1 MSTPTLS
8 SSMSAGCRRALL
20 TILST
25 YCLLAFLAVSSVSAQ
40 TVEPKYSF
48 DVPAGD
54 AKPML
59 RQFASQA
66 KREIVIAVEAVDGVR
81 THAVKGEMTAAEAVE
96 QMLANTGLVATQD
109 TKTGAFAVRKGDSPN
124 APRATQAASR
134 ARPEE
139 SQDDAADVSG
149 PAVKLSAFVVTGV
162 RGSLAKGLDIK
173 RESNV
178 VLDAVSAEDIS
189 VYPDTNIAES
199 LQRISGVTINRTNG
213 EGELVSI
220 RGLSPQF
227 TLVTAQGLSL
237 SSTSINDDGNVQNGR
252 AISFDIFPSQL
263 FAGATVAKTL
273 SAETMDGGL
282 SGAVDLKLP
291 QPFAYKRNTA
301 AISVQEGYNDMTK
314 RWDPSGTFFVSTK
327 WGDKFGVLVQGVYT
341 KDFLYAGISEGTRW
355 NTFNFLA
362 LNATNVEVARL
373 PRVGEEIYDRT
384 RRAISTTLQY
394 RPSSNLLITAYGL
407 FAQSQKDRSRVTLQG
422 NLFGPVNPT
431 ALTLDGNQAIAA
443 TFGTGTQ
450 VRSGGDFN
458 TVDTDTNLIGLTADW
473 YMDNETKITVKAAMS
488 SGDFDREVLA
498 EVAQATVNNFTYD
511 FRGHPEYPVMSS
523 AAMNF
528 ADPAAYTVIQNRVT
542 TDLQQD
548 DAAMFGL
555 AADHPLRWKLLKSV
569 KAGLELRTQ
578 ERNRVTRQANLPI
591 PAGTAPFTSVA
602 GLPRYQYLPD
612 APSGVPLS
620 FAAFDRALAYSRLI
634 DPNASVVLPVLPSLT
649 FGIKEEI
656 FASYVQAD
664 FDTEWTKFRVSGN
677 VGVRYARTKQNA
689 NGFSAQ
695 GALSTP
701 VNFDRTYDNLLPG
714 LNVKAELNDEMV
726 LRFSA
731 SRGIT
736 RPSLSDLAPSE
747 TVSAVN
753 PTVTKGNPD
762 LKPYLATQLDLS
774 WEWYFKK
781 ECLFSLAVFSKEI
794 DSLIVT
800 KAVVE
805 RYVPYDTSRPAG
817 DFIITTPINGDKATI
832 TGFEASYQQ
841 PFSFLPSPFD
851 GFGVLANV
859 TVATSSSTSTVVT
872 NSTTGVTR
880 ELTTRVQG
888 QSPVSYNAILY
899 YDKASFQ
906 VRLAY
911 HWRDDYLTL
920 LLGETEQR
928 MKQATG
934 NLDVSINWRA
944 TDKLSFYLEALN
956 LTSEDSYLYDR
967 TTSRN
972 IAFADYG
979 RLLNVGAR
987 YKF

>member
-1 MSTPTLS
+1 MPAPSSKLLYRVGRLGLATLFVLV
-8 SSMSAGCRRALL
+8 ALFPL
-20 TILST
+20 TAAEGARK
-25 YCLLAFLAVSSVSAQ
+25 AFDL
-40 TVEPKYSF
+40 
-48 DVPAGD
+48 PAGP
-54 AKPML
+54 ASETLKAFA
-59 RQFASQA
+59 RQAG
-66 KREIVIAVEAVDGVR
+66 REIVFSVDAIGSVTTNAVR
-81 THAVKGEMTAAEAVE
+81 GEFTPSEGIDA
-96 QMLANTGLVATQD
+96 MLAGTGLVVTQD
-109 TKTGAFAVRKGDSPN
+109 ARTGAFAVRKEIADPN
-124 APRATQAASR
+124 ARRAALTGKSV
-134 ARPEE
+134 RPETQNTAKRDGE
-139 SQDDAADVSG
+139 
-149 PAVKLSAFVVTGV
+149 AVFELERFVVSGV

-227 TLVTAQGLSL
+227 TLVTTQGLSL
-237 SSTSINDDGNVQNGR
+237 SSTAINDDGNVQNGR

-291 QPFAYKRNTA
+291 HPFAYKANTA
-301 AISVQEGYNDMTK
+301 ALSLQEGYNDMTQE
-314 RWDPSGTFFVSTK
+314 WDPSGTFFWSTK
-327 WGDKFGVLVQGVYT
+327 WDDRIGVLVQGVYA
-341 KDFLYAGISEGTRW
+341 KDLLYAGISEGTRW
-355 NTFNFLA
+355 NTFNFPS
-362 LNATNVEVARL
+362 LNATGVEVARL

-384 RRAISTTLQY
+384 RRAVSSTIQY
-394 RPSSNLLITAYGL
+394 RPSKDLLITVYGL

-422 NLFGPVNPT
+422 NLFGPMNPT
-431 ALTLDGNQAIAA
+431 ALILDDNQAIAA
-443 TFGTGTQ
+443 TFGSGTQ

-458 TVDTDTNLIGLTADW
+458 TVDTDSSLAGLTADW
-473 YMDNETKITVKAAMS
+473 YLDSETKVFAKAAAS
-488 SGDFDREVLA
+488 SSRFDRKVLA
-498 EVAQATVNNFTYD
+498 MIAQATVNNFSYD
-511 FRGHPEYPVMSS
+511 FRGHPEYPVMTSTAMDFTNSS
-523 AAMNF
+523 AYA
-528 ADPAAYTVIQNRVT
+528 VIQNRVT
-542 TDLQQD
+542 RDTQED
-548 DAAMFGL
+548 DATLVSVAV
-555 AADHPLRWKLLKSV
+555 DHPLRGKLWKNI

-578 ERNRVTRQANLPI
+578 ERDRDTTQGNLPI
-591 PAGTAPFTSVA
+591 SAGLVNFAAVAGVPRYNYLADAPAG
-602 GLPRYQYLPD
+602 
-612 APSGVPLS
+612 VPQT
-620 FAAFDRALAYSRLI
+620 FAAFDRDLTYTRLI
-634 DPNASVVLPVLPSLT
+634 DPNSNVVLPVLPSLT

-656 FASYVQAD
+656 LAAYIQAD
-664 FDTEWTKFRVSGN
+664 FGSEWFNRSVSGN
-677 VGVRYARTKQNA
+677 IGVRYARTKQNA

-701 VNFDRTYDNLLPG
+701 VNFDRTYDNVLPS
-714 LNVKAELNDEMV
+714 LNLRADLNDEMV

-781 ECLFSLAVFSKEI
+781 ECLFSFAVFNKEI

-817 DFIITTPINGDKATI
+817 DFIITTPVNGDKATV
-832 TGFEASYQQ
+832 TGFEANFQQ
-841 PFSFLPSPFD
+841 PLSFLPAPFD
-851 GFGVLANV
+851 GFGILANV
-859 TVATSSSTSTVVT
+859 TVADSSSTSTVVT

-880 ELTTRVQG
+880 QLTTRVQG
-888 QSPVSYNAILY
+888 QSPVSYNAIVY
-899 YDKASFQ
+899 YDKGRFQ
-906 VRLAY
+906 VRVAY
-911 HWRDDYLTL
+911 HWRDDYLVL

-928 MKQATG
+928 MKLATG
-934 NLDVSINWRA
+934 NLDLSANWRA
-944 TDKLSFYLEALN
+944 NNNLSIYVEALN
-956 LTSEDSYLYDR
+956 LTSENSYLYDR
-967 TTSRN
+967 TRSRN

-979 RLLNVGAR
+979 RLINLGVR
-987 YKF
+987 LKF

>member
-1 MSTPTLS
+1 MIKNPYPLKQTWARLITCALALALATLAPAADAS
-8 SSMSAGCRRALL
+8 R
-20 TILST
+20 I
-25 YCLLAFLAVSSVSAQ
+25 AFDL
-40 TVEPKYSF
+40 
-48 DVPAGD
+48 PAGD
-54 AKPML
+54 AAQTL
-59 RQFASQA
+59 RQFAQQA
-66 KREIVIAVEAVDGVR
+66 KREILFPVQPVAGVKTNPVAGELTVNDALDQLLAGTELSAIVDAKSGAIVVR
-81 THAVKGEMTAAEAVE
+81 RE
-96 QMLANTGLVATQD
+96 LV
-109 TKTGAFAVRKGDSPN
+109 PN
-124 APRATQAASR
+124 AASR
-134 ARPEE
+134 PAE
-139 SQDDAADVSG
+139 AATAQITAAAAIKENDG
-149 PAVKLSAFVVTGV
+149 PITLEPFVVTGV
-162 RGSLAKGLDIK
+162 RGSLAKGLEMK
-173 RESNV
+173 RESAI
-178 VLDAVSAEDIS
+178 VLDGVSAEDIS

-227 TLVTAQGLSL
+227 TLVTAQGLSV
-237 SSTSINDDGNVQNGR
+237 SSTAINDDGNVQNGR

-291 QPFAYKRNTA
+291 QPFAYRANTA
-301 AISVQEGYNDMTK
+301 ALSVQEGYNDQTK
-314 RWDPSGTFFVSTK
+314 RWDPAGTFFYSTK
-327 WGDKFGVLVQGVYT
+327 WGKKVGALVQGVYT

-355 NTFNFLA
+355 NSFNFPA
-362 LNATNVEVARL
+362 LGATGVEVARL

-384 RRAISTTLQY
+384 RRALSTTVQFQ
-394 RPSSNLLITAYGL
+394 PSERLLITAYGL
-407 FAQSQKDRSRVTLQG
+407 IAESQKDRSRVTLQG

-458 TVDTDTNLIGLTADW
+458 TVDTNANLFGLTADW
-473 YMDNETKITVKAAMS
+473 YLESDTKIMARAARS
-488 SGDFDREVLA
+488 SGDFDRHVLA
-498 EVAQATVNNFTYD
+498 EIAQATVSNFAYD
-511 FRGHPEYPVMSS
+511 FRGHSEYPVLTST
-523 AAMNF
+523 AMNF
-528 ADPAAYTVIQNRVT
+528 SDPAAYTVIQNRVT
-542 TDLQQD
+542 RDLQED
-548 DAAMFGL
+548 DASMLDL
-555 AADHPLRWKLLKSV
+555 AVDHPLRGRVFKSL
-569 KAGLELRTQ
+569 KAGVQLRTQ
-578 ERNRVTRQANLPI
+578 ERQRVTTQANLPI
-591 PAGTAPFTSVA
+591 PAGAVSFTATA
-602 GLPRYQYLPD
+602 GLPRYGYLPD
-612 APSGVPLS
+612 APAGVPQS
-620 FAAFDRALAYSRLI
+620 FAAFERGLTYSKLI

-656 FASYVQAD
+656 FASFVQAD
-664 FDTEWTKFRVSGN
+664 FDTEIGSRRVAGN
-677 VGVRYARTKQNA
+677 IGLRYARTEQNA

-701 VNFDRTYDNLLPG
+701 VKFDRSYDNLLPS
-714 LNVKAELNDEMV
+714 LNVRTDLNDEMV

-753 PTVTKGNPD
+753 PTVTRGNPN

-781 ECLFSLAVFSKEI
+781 ECLFSLAVYNKEI
-794 DSLIVT
+794 ESLIVT

-805 RYVPYDTSRPAG
+805 RYVPYDQTRPPG
-817 DFIITTPINGDKATI
+817 DFIITTPVNGDKATI
-832 TGFEASYQQ
+832 SGFEANYQQ
-841 PFSFLPSPFD
+841 PFSFLPEPFD

-859 TVATSSSTSTVVT
+859 TVADSSSTSTVVT

-880 ELTTRVQG
+880 QLTTRVQG

-899 YDKASFQ
+899 YDKGPFQ

-911 HWRDDYLTL
+911 HWRDDYLVL

-928 MKQATG
+928 MKRATG
-934 NLDVSINWRA
+934 NLDLSVNWRA
-944 TDKLSFYLEALN
+944 TERLSLYLEAIN
-956 LTSEDSYLYDR
+956 LTSEDSFLYDR
-967 TTSRN
+967 TESRN
-972 IAFADYG
+972 IGFADYG

-987 YKF
+987 FKF

>member
-1 MSTPTLS
+1 MTFHSL
-8 SSMSAGCRRALL
+8 RRFLPQALAALL
-20 TILST
+20 CFVFIP
-25 YCLLAFLAVSSVSAQ
+25 AQ
-40 TVEPKYSF
+40 AADNDKIAF
-48 DVPAGD
+48 DVPAGN
-54 AKPML
+54 AAQALK
-59 RQFASQA
+59 QFAQQA
-66 KREIVIAVEAVDGVR
+66 KREIVFPSVGDIRTNAVQGTLSVREGLDRLLDGTPLTAVEDR
-81 THAVKGEMTAAEAVE
+81 
-96 QMLANTGLVATQD
+96 
-109 TKTGAFAVRKGDSPN
+109 KTGAFAVRKGSTVPN
-124 APRATQAASR
+124 GQRATPNEGSD
-134 ARPEE
+134 RPGNSPSDTEV
-139 SQDDAADVSG
+139 ASG
-149 PAVKLSAFVVTGV
+149 PAVQLAPFVVSGV

-173 RESNV
+173 RQSSV

-227 TLVTAQGLSL
+227 TLVTTQGLSL
-237 SSTSINDDGNVQNGR
+237 SSTAINDDGNVQNGR

-273 SAETMDGGL
+273 SADTMDGGL

-291 QPFAYKRNTA
+291 HPFAYKRNTTA
-301 AISVQEGYNDMTK
+301 LSLQGGYNDMTK
-314 RWDPSGTFFVSTK
+314 KWDPSGTVFWSTK
-327 WGDKFGVLVQGVYT
+327 WGDKLGVLVQGVYT
-341 KDFLYAGISEGTRW
+341 KDLLYAGISEGTRW
-355 NTFNFLA
+355 NTFNFPA
-362 LNATNVEVARL
+362 LNATGVEVARL

-384 RRAISTTLQY
+384 RRAVSTTLQY
-394 RPSSNLLITAYGL
+394 RPSSKLLITAYGL

-431 ALTLDGNQAIAA
+431 SLVLDGNQAIAA
-443 TFGTGTQ
+443 TFGAGTQ

-458 TVDTDTNLIGLTADW
+458 TVDTDTSLAGLTADW
-473 YMDNETKITVKAAMS
+473 YLDSGTKISAKAAAS
-488 SGDFDREVLA
+488 SGKFDRKVLA
-498 EVAQATVNNFTYD
+498 MIAQATVNNFTYD
-511 FRGHPEYPVMSS
+511 FRGQPEYPIMTST
-523 AAMNF
+523 AMDF
-528 ADPAAYTVIQNRVT
+528 ANPSAYTVIQNRVT
-542 TDLQQD
+542 RDVQED
-548 DAAMFGL
+548 DATMVSV
-555 AADHPLRWKLLKSV
+555 AADHPLRGKIWKSI

-578 ERNRVTRQANLPI
+578 ERTRDTTQGNLPI
-591 PAGTAPFTSVA
+591 AASLANFTSVA
-602 GLPRYQYLPD
+602 GLPRYNYLPD
-612 APSGVPLS
+612 APAGVPQT
-620 FAAFDRALAYSRLI
+620 FAAFDRELTYSKLI
-634 DPNASVVLPVLPSLT
+634 DPSAGVVLPVLPSLT

-656 FASYVQAD
+656 VASYLQAD
-664 FDTEWTKFRVSGN
+664 FDTEWLRHRVSGN
-677 VGVRYARTKQNA
+677 IGVRYARTKQKA

-701 VNFDRTYDNLLPG
+701 VNFDRTYDNVLPS
-714 LNVKAELNDEMV
+714 LNMRADLNDEMV

-762 LKPYLATQLDLS
+762 LEPYLATQLDLS

-781 ECLFSLAVFSKEI
+781 ECLFSLAVFNKKI

-805 RYVPYDTSRPAG
+805 HYVPYDTSRPAG
-817 DFIITTPINGDKATI
+817 DFIITTPVNGDKATI
-832 TGFEASYQQ
+832 TGFEANYQQ
-841 PFSFLPSPFD
+841 PFSFLPVPFD
-851 GFGVLANV
+851 GFGILANV
-859 TVATSSSTSTVVT
+859 TVANSSSTSTVVT

-880 ELTTRVQG
+880 QLTTRVQG

-899 YDKASFQ
+899 YDKGRFQ
-906 VRLAY
+906 VRMAY
-911 HWRDDYLTL
+911 HWRDDYLIL

-928 MKQATG
+928 MKLATG
-934 NLDVSINWRA
+934 NLDLSVNWRA
-944 TDKLSFYLEALN
+944 SDKLSFYLEALN

-967 TTSRN
+967 TLGRN

-979 RLLNVGAR
+979 RLINLGAR
-987 YKF
+987 LKF

>member
-1 MSTPTLS
+1 MPTLS
-8 SSMSAGCRRALL
+8 LNSLRRTFRLRCFVLALAFSLLCLAGEAAEAKKSFDLSAG
-20 TILST
+20 
-25 YCLLAFLAVSSVSAQ
+25 LAGETLKSFARQAGREIVFAPETVSSVS
-40 TVEPKYSF
+40 TN
-48 DVPAGD
+48 
-54 AKPML
+54 
-59 RQFASQA
+59 
-66 KREIVIAVEAVDGVR
+66 
-81 THAVKGEMTAAEAVE
+81 AVKGEFTPKEAVDA
-96 QMLANTGLVATQD
+96 MLADTGLVATQD
-109 TKTGAFAVRKGDSPN
+109 TKTGAFAVRKGPADPN
-124 APRATQAASR
+124 GPGATQAASGD
-134 ARPEE
+134 RPVKTQNNPEFMP
-139 SQDDAADVSG
+139 G
-149 PAVKLSAFVVTGV
+149 PALELAPFVVSGV

-227 TLVTAQGLSL
+227 TLVTTQGLSL
-237 SSTSINDDGNVQNGR
+237 SSTAINDDGNVQNGR

-291 QPFAYKRNTA
+291 HPFAYKRNTA
-301 AISVQEGYNDMTK
+301 ALSLQGGYNDMTRK
-314 RWDPSGTFFVSTK
+314 WDPSGTVFWSTK
-327 WGDKFGVLVQGVYT
+327 WGNKFGVLVQGVYT
-341 KDFLYAGISEGTRW
+341 KDLLYAGISEGTRW
-355 NTFNFLA
+355 NTFNFPA
-362 LNATNVEVARL
+362 LNATGVEVARL

-384 RRAISTTLQY
+384 RRAVSTTLQY
-394 RPSSNLLITAYGL
+394 RPSSKLLITAYGL

-458 TVDTDTNLIGLTADW
+458 TVDTDTNLAGLTADW
-473 YMDNETKITVKAAMS
+473 YLDSDTKISAKVAAS
-488 SGDFDREVLA
+488 SGKFDRKVLA
-498 EVAQATVNNFTYD
+498 MNAQATVNNFTYD
-511 FRGHPEYPVMSS
+511 FRGHEEYPVMTST
-523 AAMNF
+523 AMDF
-528 ADPAAYTVIQNRVT
+528 ANPTAYTIIQNRVT
-542 TDLQQD
+542 RDVQED
-548 DAAMFGL
+548 DATMISL
-555 AADHPLRWKLLKSV
+555 AADHPLRGTIWKSI
-569 KAGLELRTQ
+569 KAGVEFRTQ
-578 ERNRVTRQANLPI
+578 ERTRDTTQGNLPI
-591 PAGTAPFTSVA
+591 PASLASLASVA
-602 GLPRYQYLPD
+602 GLPRYNYLPD
-612 APSGVPLS
+612 APAGVPQT
-620 FAAFDRALAYSRLI
+620 FAAFNRELTYSKLI
-634 DPNASVVLPVLPSLT
+634 DPNAGVVLPVLPSLT

-656 FASYVQAD
+656 LASYVQVD
-664 FDTEWTKFRVSGN
+664 FDTEWLQRRVSGN
-677 VGVRYARTKQNA
+677 IGVRYARTKQNA
-689 NGFSAQ
+689 SGFSAQ

-701 VNFDRTYDNLLPG
+701 VNFDRTYDNVLPS
-714 LNVKAELNDEMV
+714 LNLRTDLNDEMV

-781 ECLFSLAVFSKEI
+781 ECLFSLAVFNKEI

-805 RYVPYDTSRPAG
+805 HYVPYDPARPAG

-832 TGFEASYQQ
+832 TGFEANYQQ
-841 PFSFLPSPFD
+841 PFSFLPAPFD
-851 GFGVLANV
+851 GFGILANV
-859 TVATSSSTSTVVT
+859 TVANSSSTSTVVT

-880 ELTTRVQG
+880 QLTTRVQG

-899 YDKASFQ
+899 YDKGRFQ
-906 VRLAY
+906 VRAAY
-911 HWRDDYLTL
+911 HWRDDYLIL

-928 MKQATG
+928 MKLATG
-934 NLDVSINWRA
+934 NLDLSVNWRA
-944 TDKLSFYLEALN
+944 NDKFSFYLEALN

-967 TTSRN
+967 TKGRN

-979 RLLNVGAR
+979 RLINLGAR
-987 YKF
+987 LKF

>member
-1 MSTPTLS
+1 ML
-8 SSMSAGCRRALL
+8 AGCRRALL
-20 TILST
+20 AMSAH
-25 YCLLAFLAVSSVSAQ
+25 CLLALFAVSSVSAQ
-40 TVEPKYSF
+40 AVEPKYSF

-59 RQFASQA
+59 RQFAAQA

-81 THAVKGEMTAAEAVE
+81 THAVKGEMTAAEAVG

-109 TKTGAFAVRKGDSPN
+109 AKTGAFAVRKGESPN

-134 ARPEE
+134 GRPEE
-139 SQDDAADVSG
+139 TQDNAADVSG

-173 RESNV
+173 RQSSV

-227 TLVTAQGLSL
+227 TLVTAQGLSV
-237 SSTSINDDGNVQNGR
+237 SSTAINDDGNVQNGR
-252 AISFDIFPSQL
+252 AVSFDIFPSQL

-291 QPFAYKRNTA
+291 QPFAYKKNTA
-301 AISVQEGYNDMTK
+301 AVSAQESYNDQTG
-314 RWDPSGTFFVSTK
+314 RWDPSGTFFYSTK
-327 WGDKFGVLVQGVYT
+327 LNNKVGLLVQGVYT
-341 KDFLYAGISEGTRW
+341 KDLLYAGISEGTRW
-355 NTFNFLA
+355 NPFTIPA
-362 LNATNVEVARL
+362 LNATNVEIARL

-384 RRAISTTLQY
+384 RRAASATLQF
-394 RPSSNLLITAYGL
+394 RPTDKLLVTAYGL
-407 FAQSQKDRSRVTLQG
+407 LAKSQKDRSRVTLQG

-431 ALTLDGNQAIAA
+431 ALTLIDNQAVAA

-458 TVDTDTNLIGLTADW
+458 TVDTTADLLGLTADW
-473 YMDNETKITVKAAMS
+473 YLASDTKIEAKAAITN
-488 SGDFDREVLA
+488 GDFDRSVLA
-498 EVAQATVNNFTYD
+498 EVAQATVNNFSYD
-511 FRGHPEYPVMSS
+511 FRGHPEYPILTST
-523 AAMNF
+523 AMNF
-528 ADPAAYTVIQNRVT
+528 SDPAAYTVIQNRLT
-542 TDLQQD
+542 RDLQED
-548 DAAMFGL
+548 SSSMVDL
-555 AADHPLRWKLLKSV
+555 SADHPIRGKFIKSI
-569 KAGLELRTQ
+569 KAGAQLRAQ
-578 ERNRVTRQANLPI
+578 KRNRVTTQANLPI
-591 PAGTAPFTSVA
+591 PAAAVSFTATA
-602 GLPRYQYLPD
+602 GLPRYNYLPN
-612 APSGVPLS
+612 APAGVPLT
-620 FAAFDRALAYSRLI
+620 FAAFDRALTYSRLI
-634 DPNASVVLPVLPSLT
+634 DPNSSVVLPVLPSLT
-649 FGIKEEI
+649 FGIEEEI
-656 FASYVQAD
+656 LASHVQAD
-664 FDTEWTKFRVSGN
+664 FDTEVLGRRVSGN
-677 VGVRYARTKQNA
+677 VGLRYARTKQNA
-689 NGFSAQ
+689 DGFSAQ

-701 VNFDRTYDNLLPG
+701 VNFDRTYDNLLPA
-714 LNVKAELNDEMV
+714 LNLKADLNEEMV

-753 PTVTKGNPD
+753 PTVTRGNPN

-781 ECLFSLAVFSKEI
+781 ECMFSIAVFSKKI

-805 RYVPYDTSRPAG
+805 PYVPYDTTRPAG
-817 DFIITTPINGDKATI
+817 DFIITTPVNGDKATL
-832 TGFEASYQQ
+832 TGIEFNYQQ
-841 PFSFLPSPFD
+841 PFSFLPAPFD
-851 GFGVLANV
+851 GFGMLANV
-859 TVATSSSTSTVVT
+859 TVADSSSTSTVVT

-880 ELTTRVQG
+880 QLTTRVQG

-899 YDKASFQ
+899 YDKGSLQ

-911 HWRDDYLTL
+911 HWRDDYLVL

-934 NLDVSINWRA
+934 NLDMSVNWKVS
-944 TDKLSFYLEALN
+944 DKLSLYLEGLN
-956 LTSEDSYLYDR
+956 LTGENSYLYDR
-967 TTSRN
+967 TESRN
-972 IAFADYG
+972 VAFADYG
-979 RLLNVGAR
+979 RQLNLGVR
-987 YKF
+987 LKF

>member
-1 MSTPTLS
+1 MSPLTRRTNWLRLS
-8 SSMSAGCRRALL
+8 SLSLLFSAL
-20 TILST
+20 
-25 YCLLAFLAVSSVSAQ
+25 CLAAWAADAKKPVDL
-40 TVEPKYSF
+40 
-48 DVPAGD
+48 PAG
-54 AKPML
+54 AASETLKNFA
-59 RQFASQA
+59 RQTG
-66 KREIVIAVEAVDGVR
+66 REIVFAPETVGSVQTNV
-81 THAVKGEMTAAEAVE
+81 VKGEFSPKEALDA
-96 QMLANTGLVATQD
+96 MLADTGLVATQD
-109 TKTGAFAVRKGDSPN
+109 AKTGAFAVRKGSTVPN
-124 APRATQAASR
+124 GQRATPNEGSD
-134 ARPEE
+134 RPGNSPSDTEV
-139 SQDDAADVSG
+139 ASG
-149 PAVKLSAFVVTGV
+149 PAVQLAPFVVSGV

-173 RESNV
+173 RQSSV

-227 TLVTAQGLSL
+227 TLVTTQGLSL
-237 SSTSINDDGNVQNGR
+237 SSTAINDDGNVQNGR

-291 QPFAYKRNTA
+291 HPFAYKRNTA
-301 AISVQEGYNDMTK
+301 ALSVQEGYNDMTK
-314 RWDPSGTFFVSTK
+314 RWDPSGTVFWSTK
-327 WGDKFGVLVQGVYT
+327 WGNKFGVLVQGVYT

-355 NTFNFLA
+355 NTFNFPA
-362 LNATNVEVARL
+362 LNATNVEVSRL

-384 RRAISTTLQY
+384 RRAVSTTLQY
-394 RPSSNLLITAYGL
+394 RPSEKLLITAYGL
-407 FAQSQKDRSRVTLQG
+407 FAKSQKDRSRVTLQG

-443 TFGTGTQ
+443 TFGAGTQ

-458 TVDTDTNLIGLTADW
+458 SVDTNTNLAGLTADW
-473 YMDNETKITVKAAMS
+473 YLDNDTKITAKAALS
-488 SGDFDREVLA
+488 AGDFDRYVLA
-498 EVAQATVNNFTYD
+498 EVAQATVNNFSYD
-511 FRGHPEYPVMSS
+511 FRGDPRYPAMSS
-523 AAMNF
+523 TAMNF
-528 ADPAAYTVIQNRVT
+528 SDPAAYTVIQNRVT
-542 TDLQQD
+542 RDLQQD
-548 DAAMFGL
+548 DASMFDL
-555 AADHPLRWKLLKSV
+555 AADHPLRGKLFKSL
-569 KAGLELRTQ
+569 KAGVELRTQ
-578 ERNRVTRQANLPI
+578 ERTRVTTQANLPI
-591 PAGTAPFTSVA
+591 PAAAVSFASVA
-602 GLPRYQYLPD
+602 GLPRYDYLPD
-612 APSGVPLS
+612 APAGVPLT
-620 FAAFDRALAYSRLI
+620 FAAFDRALTYSKLI

-656 FASYVQAD
+656 LAGYVQAD
-664 FDTEWTKFRVSGN
+664 FDTDWASHRVSGN
-677 VGVRYARTKQNA
+677 IGVRYARTKQNA

-701 VNFDRTYDNLLPG
+701 VNFDRTYDNLLPS
-714 LNVKAELNDEMV
+714 LNVKADLNEEMV

-781 ECLFSLAVFSKEI
+781 ECLFSLAVFNKKI

-805 RYVPYDTSRPAG
+805 RYVPYDQSRPAG
-817 DFIITTPINGDKATI
+817 DFIITTPVNGDKATI
-832 TGFEASYQQ
+832 TGFEANYQQ
-841 PFSFLPSPFD
+841 PFSFLPAPFD
-851 GFGVLANV
+851 GFGLLANV
-859 TVATSSSTSTVVT
+859 TVANSSSTSTVVT

-880 ELTTRVQG
+880 QLTTRVQG

-899 YDKASFQ
+899 YDKGSFQ
-906 VRLAY
+906 MRLAY
-911 HWRDDYLTL
+911 HWRDDYLIL

-934 NLDVSINWRA
+934 NLDLSVNWRLN
-944 TDKLSFYLEALN
+944 DKLSFYVEALN

-967 TTSRN
+967 TKSRN
-972 IAFADYG
+972 VAFADYG
-979 RLLNVGAR
+979 RLLNLGAR
-987 YKF
+987 LKF